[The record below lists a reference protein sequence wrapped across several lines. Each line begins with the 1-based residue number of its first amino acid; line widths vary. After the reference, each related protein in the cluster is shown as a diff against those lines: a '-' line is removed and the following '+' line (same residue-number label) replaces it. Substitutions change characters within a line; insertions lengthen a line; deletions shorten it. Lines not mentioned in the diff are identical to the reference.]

1 MPPTKPIA
9 RPAQY
14 KQSTRKGKKAW
25 RKNIDLTDIEKSLET
40 QKDLEITHGTSDL
53 STLQDAS
60 LFAVDEEGDD
70 ALKSKLIKRKQIKN
84 LKSKEILDSIKNAS
98 KVSSIIHP
106 KHQEQRERAGKIQG
120 VSKKELNKLLSLAG
134 KIDGE
139 SKIKNRADK
148 EGLLKSGKFDLWGHQ
163 EENSVKLPS
172 GIEIKKKKKEDLPEE
187 LFKYS
192 TTSWSIAATKPK
204 TIDQKPVK
212 VADYHDLPHAGKSYN
227 PNTEEWESLVEKE
240 YREEKEREDARIKIQ
255 EYKDKIQ
262 RLMEVLDDN
271 EEQSSGSE
279 DEADE
284 DDEDED
290 VDEDGNIKLSLNPAV
305 KLKKKTK
312 YQKNKAKRHEERVK
326 MHQEIKDLKKNIKE
340 LEKLE
345 EIEQEVVNRLEEKA
359 KKGKKVKKNK
369 KGKLGTKYHIL
380 NEGLEIKFKDELSDS
395 LRKLKPEGNLL
406 YDTVRKLQSS
416 GKVEARVP
424 KTRGRRYKQKITE
437 KWTYKDFK

>member
-1 MPPTKPIA
+1 MPPTKLSE

-14 KQSTRKGKKAW
+14 KQSSRKGKKSW

-53 STLQDAS
+53 SSLKDTA

-70 ALKSKLIKRKQIKN
+70 VLKNKLIKRKQIKK
-84 LKSKEILDSIKNAS
+84 LKSKEILDSIKTAS
-98 KVSSIIHP
+98 KVGSITHP
-106 KHQEQRERAGKIQG
+106 RHQEERERSGKVQG
-120 VSKKELNKLLSLAG
+120 VSKKELNRLLSLAG
-134 KIDGE
+134 KVDGE
-139 SKIKNRADK
+139 SKIKNRVDK
-148 EGLLKSGKFDLWGHQ
+148 EGLVKSGKLDLWGAE

-172 GIEIKKKKKEDLPEE
+172 GIELKQRKKEEVPEE

-192 TTSWSIAATKPK
+192 TTSWSVAATKPK
-204 TIDQKPVK
+204 TLEHKPVK
-212 VADYHDLPHAGKSYN
+212 VADYQDLPHAGKSYN
-227 PNTEEWESLVEKE
+227 PNTDEWESLIEKE

-271 EEQSSGSE
+271 EEQSS
-279 DEADE
+279 E
-284 DDEDED
+284 DDEEEEEEEEED

-312 YQKNKAKRHEERVK
+312 YQKNKAKRHEEKVK
-326 MHQEIKDLKKNIKE
+326 MHQEIKELKKSIKE

-345 EIEQEVVNRLEEKA
+345 EIESEVSKRLEEKA

-380 NEGLEIKFKDELSDS
+380 NEGLEVKFKDELSDS